1 MRWVETKEDSKKFTP
16 MKRQLPSPTIDVKNA
31 NEFVFKK

>member
-1 MRWVETKEDSKKFTP
+1 MRWVETKEESKNFTP

-31 NEFVFKK
+31 NKFVLKK